1 MLNNIIVV
9 TCLRLDE
16 NKADTKDEKMKN
28 TVMVCEDDPA
38 ILKLIQQIL
47 GSKYSTIV
55 VDSGTECLS
64 KYIDEKAKGNQIDV
78 LVVDYGLPDLP
89 GDIIASTVRELG
101 GNQKRITHT
110 VLIGTEQVDKELID
124 ELKGKEYII
133 EGIEKP
139 LCPDT
144 LLAIIEKAIA

>member
-1 MLNNIIVV
+1 LE
-9 TCLRLDE
+9 E
-16 NKADTKDEKMKN
+16 NKARTKDEKIKN

-38 ILKLIQQIL
+38 ILRLIQQIL
-47 GSKYSTIV
+47 GSKYSTIA

-78 LVVDYGLPDLP
+78 LLVDYGLPDLP

-101 GNQKRITHT
+101 GNQKKITHT
-110 VLIGTEQVDKELID
+110 ILIGTEVLDKELIN
-124 ELKGKEYII
+124 ELKSKEYIT
-133 EGIEKP
+133 ESIEKP
-139 LCPDT
+139 ICADT

>member
-1 MLNNIIVV
+1 
-9 TCLRLDE
+9 
-16 NKADTKDEKMKN
+16 
-28 TVMVCEDDPA
+28 MVCEDDPE
-38 ILKLIQQIL
+38 ILQSIQQIL

-78 LVVDYGLPDLP
+78 LLVEYGLPDLP

-101 GNQKRITHT
+101 GNQKIRTHT
-110 VLIGTEQVDKELID
+110 ILLGTEELDKELID
-124 ELKGKEYII
+124 ELKVKEYIT
-133 EGIEKP
+133 ETIEKP
-139 LCPDT
+139 ICGDT

>member
-1 MLNNIIVV
+1 LYRI
-9 TCLRLDE
+9 LDV
-16 NKADTKDEKMKN
+16 NKAHTIQKN

-38 ILKLIQQIL
+38 ILQFIQQIL

-78 LVVDYGLPDLP
+78 LLVDYGLPDLP

-101 GNQKRITHT
+101 GNQKIITHT
-110 VLIGTEQVDKELID
+110 ILIGAEEVDKELID
-124 ELKGKEYII
+124 ELKSKQYIT
-133 EGIEKP
+133 ESIEKP
-139 LCPDT
+139 ICPET
-144 LLAIIEKAIA
+144 LLTLIEKAIA

>member
-1 MLNNIIVV
+1 
-9 TCLRLDE
+9 LDG
-16 NKADTKDEKMKN
+16 NKAQTKDEKIKN

-38 ILKLIQQIL
+38 ILRLIQQIL

-64 KYIDEKAKGNQIDV
+64 KYIDEKAKGNLIDV
-78 LVVDYGLPDLP
+78 LLVDYGLPDLP

-101 GNQKRITHT
+101 GNQKKITHT
-110 VLIGTEQVDKELID
+110 VLIGTEELDKELIN
-124 ELKGKEYII
+124 ELKSKEYIT
-133 EGIEKP
+133 ESIEKP
-139 LCPDT
+139 ICADT

>member
-1 MLNNIIVV
+1 
-9 TCLRLDE
+9 LDQI
-16 NKADTKDEKMKN
+16 KPHTKDEKVKN
-28 TVMVCEDDPA
+28 TVMICGDDPA
-38 ILKLIQQIL
+38 ILQLIQKIL

-78 LVVDYGLPDLP
+78 LLVDYGLPDLP

-101 GNQKRITHT
+101 GNQKKITHT
-110 VLIGTEQVDKELID
+110 ILIGTEEVDKELID
-124 ELKGKEYII
+124 ELKSKEYIT
-133 EGIEKP
+133 ESIEKP
-139 LCPDT
+139 ICSDT

>member
-1 MLNNIIVV
+1 
-9 TCLRLDE
+9 LDE
-16 NKADTKDEKMKN
+16 DNAHTKDEKMKN

-38 ILKLIQQIL
+38 ILQLIKQIL

-78 LVVDYGLPDLP
+78 LLVDYGLPDLP

-101 GNQKRITHT
+101 GNQRKITRT
-110 VLIGTEQVDKELID
+110 ILIGTEEVDKELID
-124 ELKGKEYII
+124 ELKTKEYIT
-133 EGIEKP
+133 ESIEKP
-139 LCPDT
+139 ICADT
-144 LLAIIEKAIA
+144 LLAIVEKAIA

>member
-1 MLNNIIVV
+1 
-9 TCLRLDE
+9 
-16 NKADTKDEKMKN
+16 
-28 TVMVCEDDPA
+28 MVCEDDPA

-78 LVVDYGLPDLP
+78 LLVDYGLPDLP

-101 GNQKRITHT
+101 GKEKITHT
-110 VLIGTEQVDKELID
+110 ILIGTEEVDKELID
-124 ELKGKEYII
+124 ELKSKEYIT
-133 EGIEKP
+133 ESIEKP
-139 LCPDT
+139 ICADT

>member
-1 MLNNIIVV
+1 MNEDN
-9 TCLRLDE
+9 
-16 NKADTKDEKMKN
+16 AHTKDEKMKN

-38 ILKLIQQIL
+38 ILQLIQQIL

-55 VDSGTECLS
+55 ADSGTECLS

-78 LVVDYGLPDLP
+78 LLVEYGLQDLP

-101 GNQKRITHT
+101 GNQKIITHT
-110 VLIGTEQVDKELID
+110 ILIGTEGVDKELID
-124 ELKGKEYII
+124 ELKSKEYIT
-133 EGIEKP
+133 ESIEKP
-139 LCPDT
+139 ICAET

>member
-1 MLNNIIVV
+1 
-9 TCLRLDE
+9 LDQH
-16 NKADTKDEKMKN
+16 KAQTTDEKMKN

-38 ILKLIQQIL
+38 ILRLIQQIL

-78 LVVDYGLPDLP
+78 LLVDFGLPDLP

-101 GNQKRITHT
+101 GNQKKITHT
-110 VLIGTEQVDKELID
+110 ILIGTEEVDKELIN
-124 ELKGKEYII
+124 ELKSKEYIT
-133 EGIEKP
+133 ESIEKP
-139 LCPDT
+139 ICADT

>member
-1 MLNNIIVV
+1 
-9 TCLRLDE
+9 LDQH
-16 NKADTKDEKMKN
+16 KAQTTDEKMKN

-38 ILKLIQQIL
+38 ILRLIQQIL

-78 LVVDYGLPDLP
+78 LLVDYGLPDLP

-101 GNQKRITHT
+101 GNQKKITHT
-110 VLIGTEQVDKELID
+110 ILIGTEEVDNELIN
-124 ELKGKEYII
+124 ELKSKGYIT
-133 EGIEKP
+133 ESIEKP
-139 LCPDT
+139 ICADT

>member
-1 MLNNIIVV
+1 M
-9 TCLRLDE
+9 DE
-16 NKADTKDEKMKN
+16 HKAQTKNEKIKN

-38 ILKLIQQIL
+38 ILRLIQQII

-78 LVVDYGLPDLP
+78 LLVDYGLPDLP

-101 GNQKRITHT
+101 GNQKKITHT
-110 VLIGTEQVDKELID
+110 ILIGTEELDKELIN
-124 ELKGKEYII
+124 ELKSKEYIT
-133 EGIEKP
+133 ESIEKP
-139 LCPDT
+139 ICADT

>member
-1 MLNNIIVV
+1 M
-9 TCLRLDE
+9 DE
-16 NKADTKDEKMKN
+16 HKAQTKDGKMKN

-38 ILKLIQQIL
+38 ILRLIQQIL

-78 LVVDYGLPDLP
+78 LLVDYGLPDLP

-101 GNQKRITHT
+101 GNQKKITHT
-110 VLIGTEQVDKELID
+110 ILIGTEEVDKELIN
-124 ELKGKEYII
+124 ELKSKEYIT
-133 EGIEKP
+133 ESIEKP
-139 LCPDT
+139 ICSDT

>member
-1 MLNNIIVV
+1 LCRILDVNIGH
-9 TCLRLDE
+9 T
-16 NKADTKDEKMKN
+16 KARAQKN

-38 ILKLIQQIL
+38 ILQLIQQIL
-47 GSKYSTIV
+47 DPKYSTIV

-78 LVVDYGLPDLP
+78 LLVDYGLPDLP

-101 GNQKRITHT
+101 GNQKKITHT
-110 VLIGTEQVDKELID
+110 ILIGTEEVDKELID
-124 ELKGKEYII
+124 ELKSKEYIT
-133 EGIEKP
+133 ETIEKP
-139 LCPDT
+139 ICADT